1 MAHLQCISAVKN
13 RSRMPIAKSLSAIAN
28 QDFAIPPK
36 KQKKDNKL
44 YDIEIVDE
52 DGPNLKVHYVGY
64 DEMYDEWKP
73 RSQILIKKPEGDRTG
88 YSPFAELVSCIKK
101 KLKAI
106 HTDDPAVRIQVG
118 LNTYTCNIIL
128 HTIVIFAYY
137 RYHATARVSLCWR
150 KGENVQRMLVE
161 ESQRTP

>member
-13 RSRMPIAKSLSAIAN
+13 RSGMPTAKSLSAIAN

-52 DGPNLKVHYVGY
+52 DGPNVKVHYVGY
-64 DEMYDEWKP
+64 DEKYDEWKP
-73 RSQILIKKPEGDRTG
+73 RSQILMKKPEDDRTD
-88 YSPFAELVSCIKK
+88 YSPFIVSCIKK

-106 HTDDPAVRIQVG
+106 RTDDPAIRIQVG
-118 LNTYTCNIIL
+118 FEYI
-128 HTIVIFAYY
+128 
-137 RYHATARVSLCWR
+137 
-150 KGENVQRMLVE
+150 RML
-161 ESQRTP
+161 Q